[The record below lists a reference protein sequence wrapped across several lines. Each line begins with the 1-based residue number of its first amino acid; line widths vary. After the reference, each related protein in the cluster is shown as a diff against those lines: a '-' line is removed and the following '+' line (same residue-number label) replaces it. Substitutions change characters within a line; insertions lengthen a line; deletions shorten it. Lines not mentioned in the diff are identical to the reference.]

1 MIDSYLSIVEPTIE
15 ILFKDR
21 GSKFYAT
28 AFPIDTE
35 MEVDILIAELR
46 KKHPKAG
53 HHCYAW
59 KLGPSDQNYRANDD
73 GEPNHSA
80 GDPILGQIQ
89 ARELSDILVV
99 VSRIFGGTKLG
110 VGGLIQAYR
119 EAASLALEQAKI
131 VKRTITASVNIYF
144 EYPQMSQVM
153 RFIDE
158 HKYTMEFQELTDTCL
173 IRIAVPQSQQ
183 QRVIDQIN
191 QMYPIKASTLEEST
205 SH

>member
-1 MIDSYLSIVEPTIE
+1 VPDSYNSIKTSTQE
-15 ILFKDR
+15 ILFKER
-21 GSKFYAT
+21 GSKFYST
-28 AFPIDTE
+28 AFPISSE
-35 MEVDILIAELR
+35 EEVQDHIDMLR
-46 KKHPKAG
+46 GRHPKAG

-59 KLGPSDQNYRANDD
+59 KLGADENNYRANDD

-89 ARELSDILVV
+89 AFELSDVLVV

-119 EAASLALEQAKI
+119 EGARLALEQAAI
-131 VKRTITASVNIYF
+131 IKRTITADVQVSF

-158 HKYTMEFQELTDTCL
+158 NNHKIKSQELSMSCEM
-173 IRIAVPQSQQ
+173 IISVPASQQ
-183 QRVIDQIN
+183 QAVTAQLNR
-191 QMYPIKASTLEEST
+191 MYPISAKALD
-205 SH
+205 